1 MLLSKAELYK
11 IREKTVFDDSEL
23 KWIVPYFYLR
33 GKEVVLPKINAKDT
47 VAKEIQE
54 REVVI
59 DTAAGGSD
67 SEQMSPDSHG
77 EQNVS
82 QYSNSQASN
91 IYKQTSLQQRFGKAI

>member
-1 MLLSKAELYK
+1 MLLNKAELYRIK
-11 IREKTVFDDSEL
+11 EKTLFDENEM

-47 VAKEIQE
+47 VAKELQE

-67 SEQMSPDSHG
+67 SDQQLSPDSQG

-82 QYSNSQASN
+82 QYSNGGASN
-91 IYKQTSLQQRFGKAI
+91 VYK